1 VIEPVFELL
10 EYVLKRTEVK
20 AVMLERDQNYPAFS
34 EILAE
39 LAQIREII
47 KRVQPALLP
56 ALLSN

>member
-1 VIEPVFELL
+1 MSS
-10 EYVLKRTEVK
+10 KRTEVK

-47 KRVQPALLP
+47 RRVQPALLP